1 MRSSR
6 ENGVQNGRS
15 KVRINGKMFPYGKE
29 LGRAISKEG
38 ESGKRRAHCIAS
50 GKTVFKRC
58 TLKCGLDKRQTGR
71 TRQAGRNTE
80 RQKDR
85 TAGSQYLLCA
95 PFPTEA
101 RRHTERAPRN
111 RGGGMDGREPS
122 ECGSDFRKR
131 PLVSEFVGFARRI
144 FWGRKNGA

>member
-6 ENGVQNGRS
+6 ENGVQNRRC
-15 KVRINGKMFPYGKE
+15 KVRINGKTFPYGEE
-29 LGRAISKEG
+29 LGRALSKEG
-38 ESGKRRAHCIAS
+38 ESGRRRTYCEVR

-58 TLKCGLDKRQTGR
+58 TLKYGLDKRQTGR
-71 TRQAGRNTE
+71 KRQAGRNTE
-80 RQKDR
+80 RQD
-85 TAGSQYLLCA
+85 GSQYLLCA
-95 PFPTEA
+95 PFPTAA

-144 FWGRKNGA
+144 FWGRKNEA